1 MYFDDGED
9 PWTQKENFI
18 RVFDFSGWSSAA
30 APATEYLLLLAS
42 LLALF
47 LQR

>member
-18 RVFDFSGWSSAA
+18 RVFDFSGWNSAA
-30 APATEYLLLLAS
+30 VPTAKLLSLLFS
-42 LLALF
+42 LLAVF